1 MNETISLKDGEI
13 DAYNKRVNE
22 LEQELESL
30 KNYKNER
37 EENDKRNLLNEYK
50 DLLEDSE
57 VQAYEEKLGDYSYNS
72 LKSELAVKILDS
84 NKDLFTRKI
93 EGYIPNGDNNDAL
106 CDAEKIV
113 KKYTNKDNGGKE

>member
-93 EGYIPNGDNNDAL
+93 EGYIPNGDNNDTL